1 MKIVHVTSTD
11 LQGGAARSAYRL
23 HQGLLRAGAES
34 KMFVEFRE
42 SDDPDVVAFRYP
54 TGQLPRIR
62 RFIRRLSLNRAA
74 RRLSQERAWNASP
87 FSDDRS
93 RHGAQILGQLPSW
106 DILHLHWVAGM
117 FDCADFFR
125 HFPQDRPVVWTL
137 HDMQPFT
144 GGCHFSGNCARFSES
159 CGSCPQLNS
168 SNPHDFSRQSWTRK
182 RSGYSAL
189 PPGRLYLVTPSKWLA
204 GEVRRSSLLSN
215 CELSIIPYG
224 LDTGVFK
231 PRDRA
236 AARELF
242 ELPAERQI
250 VLFLADRANEQRKG
264 LSLLVEALKTLP
276 DRSNLC
282 LLILGNGRVDLP
294 DDFQTV
300 RLEYVRNDRVL
311 SLIYSAA
318 DVFALPVLQDNLPNT
333 ALEAMACGLP
343 IAAFATGGVPDMVRD
358 AVEGWVV
365 PPGDVAALGQA
376 IASAL
381 HDHPR
386 RALMASNARLRAV
399 QEYGIDLQAHRYLEL
414 YQSLSHRG
422 C

>member
-1 MKIVHVTSTD
+1 VKITHVTSTD

-23 HQGLLRAGAES
+23 HQGLVRAGAES

-54 TGQLPRIR
+54 NGQLSRIR
-62 RFIRRLSLNRAA
+62 RLVRRMSLNRTEVKLTKG
-74 RRLSQERAWNASP
+74 RSWNASP

-93 RHGAQILGQLPSW
+93 RHGAQILEQLPPW

-117 FDCADFFR
+117 LDYSEFFR
-125 HFPQDRPVVWTL
+125 HVPKDRPIVWTL
-137 HDMQPFT
+137 HDMHPFT
-144 GGCHFSGNCARFSES
+144 GGCHFSGNCGRFSES
-159 CGSCPQLNS
+159 CGSCPQLSS
-168 SNPHDFSRQSWTRK
+168 SNPRDFSWQSLSRK
-182 RSGYSAL
+182 RSGYGTL
-189 PPGRLYLVTPSKWLA
+189 QPGRLNLVTPSKWLA

-215 CELSIIPYG
+215 LEVTVIPYG

-236 AARELF
+236 VARELF
-242 ELPAERQI
+242 ELPAGRQI
-250 VLFLADRANEQRKG
+250 VLFLADRANEHRKG
-264 LSLLVEALKTLP
+264 LPLLVEALKALP
-276 DRSNLC
+276 DRCNVC
-282 LLILGNGRVDLP
+282 LLILGNGRVELP

-318 DVFALPVLQDNLPNT
+318 DIFALPVLQDNLPNT

-343 IAAFATGGVPDMVRD
+343 IVAFATGGVPDMVRD
-358 AVEGWVV
+358 GEEGWVV

-376 IASAL
+376 LAAAL
-381 HDHPR
+381 RDHPR

-399 QEYGIDLQAHRYLEL
+399 QEYGIDLQAQRYLEL
-414 YQSLSHRG
+414 YRSLSQRA